1 LLVVLLYL
9 CYDIPNPGG
18 DMAKEEGKDKESES
32 VSKQEEA
39 HPKPTTL
46 LLVRHALND
55 WVGDKLAGWT
65 SGVHLND
72 KGRGQAEA
80 LAQRLADWSIAA
92 FYSSPL
98 ERAVETARIVA
109 APHKLEV
116 QIREGVGEVHYGEWT
131 GQAIK
136 ELAKE
141 DAWRVVQYVP
151 SRARFP
157 GGEAIREMQA
167 RAISELDAVVA
178 AHPEE
183 TVLVVSHADVLKAAL
198 AHYVGVH
205 LDLFQ
210 RLVVNPASLSVV
222 TFTPMGPRLVC
233 LNDTAHDPQDENNHS
248 QQESEDS

>member
-1 LLVVLLYL
+1 
-9 CYDIPNPGG
+9 
-18 DMAKEEGKDKESES
+18 MAKEQGKDHDSKG
-32 VSKQEEA
+32 VSNEEEVQ
-39 HPKPTTL
+39 PKPTNL

-55 WVGDKLAGWT
+55 WVGDNKLAGWT
-65 SGVHLND
+65 PGVHLND
-72 KGRGQAEA
+72 KGRDQAEA
-80 LAQRLADWSIAA
+80 LSQRLADQTIAA

-98 ERAVETARIVA
+98 ERSVETAQIIA
-109 APHKLEV
+109 APHNLEV
-116 QIREGVGEVHYGEWT
+116 QIREGVGEVRYGEWT
-131 GQAIK
+131 GQSIK
-136 ELAKE
+136 ELAKQ
-141 DAWRVVQYVP
+141 DTWRVVQYVP

-157 GGEAIREMQA
+157 NGEAIREMQA
-167 RAISELDAVVA
+167 RAVSELDAIVA

-198 AHYVGVH
+198 AHYVGLH

-233 LNDTAHDPQDENNHS
+233 LNDTAHDTQAETDHG

>member
-1 LLVVLLYL
+1 
-9 CYDIPNPGG
+9 
-18 DMAKEEGKDKESES
+18 MAKQEDKDNDSEG
-32 VSKQEEA
+32 VSKEEEVQ
-39 HPKPTTL
+39 PKPTTL

-65 SGVHLND
+65 PGVHLND

-80 LAQRLADWSIAA
+80 LAQRLADWPIAA

-98 ERAVETARIVA
+98 ERSVETAQIIA
-109 APHKLEV
+109 APHNLDV
-116 QIREGVGEVHYGEWT
+116 QIREGVGEVRYGEWT
-131 GQAIK
+131 GQSIK
-136 ELAKE
+136 ELAEE

-157 GGEAIREMQA
+157 NGEAIREMQA
-167 RAISELDAVVA
+167 RAVSELDAIVA

-183 TVLVVSHADVLKAAL
+183 TVLVVSHADVLKAVL
-198 AHYVGVH
+198 AHYVGLH

-222 TFTPMGPRLVC
+222 LFGPMGPRLAC
-233 LNDTAHDPQDENNHS
+233 LNDTAHDIQAETDHG